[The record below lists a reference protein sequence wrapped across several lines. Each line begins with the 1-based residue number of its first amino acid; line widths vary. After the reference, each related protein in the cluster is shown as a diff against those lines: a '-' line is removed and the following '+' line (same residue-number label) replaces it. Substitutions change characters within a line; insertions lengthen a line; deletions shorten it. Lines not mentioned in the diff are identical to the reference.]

1 MSDKAY
7 AEWTLKRW
15 HGSEGSIDNPRTL
28 SEKIQWLKLYDRN
41 PRYSQLVDKFSVR
54 DFVSKKIGDQY
65 LNELY
70 FLYNTV
76 NRST

>member
-1 MSDKAY
+1 MLKKSRVIKMGKVTIEKDHFSLLQRLIFKLCRKQMSDKAY

-41 PRYSQLVDKFSVR
+41 PRYSQ
-54 DFVSKKIGDQY
+54 
-65 LNELY
+65 
-70 FLYNTV
+70 
-76 NRST
+76 